1 MSKVVLVGCGNVGMS
16 YAYSLVNQKNRVS
29 ELVLIDINKDKCIGE
44 ALDLMHAVVYSP
56 NKMKIYAGDYS
67 DCENADIVCLCAGR
81 NQNIG
86 ETRLDLVKKNVE
98 VFKSIIYEINKTN
111 FNGIYLVATN
121 PLDIMTM
128 VTQKLSGFDKSR
140 VIGSG
145 TVLDTGRLRYLIS
158 EKININ
164 AKSIHAYVI
173 GEHGDSEFIPW
184 NNTQIGLNKA
194 SEYLSENDMSKISYD
209 VRNSAYDIINKKG
222 NTSYGIGLCLTK
234 ITNAILDDNHKILT
248 VSSFNEEYGIYI
260 GQPSVLGK
268 NGTLKVLDLNLTNDD
283 KHKFEESVL
292 AIQSVLNKVNL

>member
-16 YAYSLVNQKNRVS
+16 YAYSLVNQKNRIS
-29 ELVLIDINKDKCIGE
+29 ELVLIDINKDKCVGE

-81 NQNIG
+81 NQNVG

-98 VFKSIIYEINKTN
+98 VFKSIIGEINKTN

-121 PLDIMTM
+121 PLDVMTSI
-128 VTQKLSGFDKSR
+128 TQKLSGFEKSK
-140 VIGSG
+140 VVGSG

-158 EKININ
+158 EQIKINP
-164 AKSIHAYVI
+164 KSIHAFVI

-184 NNTQIGLNKA
+184 NNTQIGIDEA
-194 SEYLSENDMSKISYD
+194 SKFLSENDMSRISYD

-222 NTSYGIGLCLTK
+222 NTSYGIGLCLAK
-234 ITNAILDDNHKILT
+234 ITNAILDDSHKILS

-260 GQPSVLGK
+260 GQPSVLGSC
-268 NGTLKVLDLNLTNDD
+268 GIEKVLDLNLNNTD
-283 KHKFEESVL
+283 KHKFEESVN
-292 AIQSVLNKVNL
+292 AIQNVLNKIEL